1 MAKETFQRTKPHVN
15 VGTIGNGEEFSLSYV
30 GATGKPTLAAKR
42 LFVGNLSWYQQV
54 EGTGRNRQRGLRGV
68 GGKAGAGTVVIDGV
82 IDDIFSIAKE
92 DLEGG
97 EGRGGTGSSRE
108 LLFDTPPK
116 MDITAELTDVPQK
129 NVAATFCLQG
139 CLPSNWEITTNDTG
153 DAVEVLHFE
162 CDNIVNREECIVAR
176 L

>member
-30 GATGKPTLAAKR
+30 GSTGKPTLAAKR

-68 GGKAGAGTVVIDGV
+68 GGNTGGVGAVT
-82 IDDIFSIAKE
+82 IDDIFSIDEE
-92 DLEGG
+92 DLEG
-97 EGRGGTGSSRE
+97 ERGGTKGASNGRE
-108 LLFDTPPK
+108 LLFGTPPK

-153 DAVEVLHFE
+153 DAVEILHFE
-162 CDNIVNREECIVAR
+162 CDSIVNREECVAR